1 MTSVSGKEDQ
11 QISPAYCQ
19 RTEGALGTAM
29 HARPGARFCRDKRQ
43 VRYLFLSSGEQPALP
58 SLVLRLCE
66 AATVTFRHLTEAAAV
81 SCRRLKG

>member
-43 VRYLFLSSGEQPALP
+43 VRYLFLSSGEQP